1 MPRAKKTKVTEAKIE
16 KLLKRTPSPKADQP
30 KKIFS
35 AKLIVSLMAV
45 VVIGGSIFFG
55 GYFYWQYQKVI
66 KSQPASVV
74 SPQSEKKTLTDK
86 LGKFLALPSDE
97 EPTIAE
103 VKDVEKLKEQLF
115 FSSAQNGDKVLI
127 YAKNKRAVLY
137 RPETDK
143 VIEITSLG
151 EAKENEAIPSS
162 GGVAGATDATSG
174 EVVPAE
180 KKDAS
185 KAENVAPVPAK
196 KVFVYNGSKIKGLAA
211 KLADEISAGVVGVEI
226 ADTSNAVGYYPATL
240 VVDLSG
246 ENTELI
252 QKIVA
257 LTNGTVGVLPV
268 NEKKPDG
275 DILVIGG
282 EK

>member
-1 MPRAKKTKVTEAKIE
+1 MPRAKKIKVEEAKIE
-16 KLLKRTPSPKADQP
+16 RLLKRTPSSKMDQP

-35 AKLIVSLMAV
+35 AKLIVSLMGV
-45 VVIGGSIFFG
+45 VVIGGLVFFG
-55 GYFYWQYQKVI
+55 GYFYWQYQKVL
-66 KSQPASVV
+66 KNQPVPAT
-74 SPQSEKKTLTDK
+74 SPQSETKNLTDK

-115 FSSAQNGDKVLI
+115 FSGAQNGDKVLI
-127 YAKNKRAVLY
+127 YTKNKRAVLY
-137 RPETDK
+137 RPETDR

-151 EAKENEAIPSS
+151 TAKENVAVPSS
-162 GGVAGATDATSG
+162 GGVAGVTDATSG
-174 EVVPAE
+174 EMILAE

-185 KAENVAPVPAK
+185 KAETVAPVPAK

-211 KLADEISAGVVGVEI
+211 KLADEISAGVTGVEI
-226 ADTSNAVGYYPATL
+226 ADTGNAVGDYPTTL

-246 ENTELI
+246 GNTELI
-252 QKIVA
+252 QKIIA
-257 LTNGTVGVLPV
+257 LTSGAPGVLPA